1 MLYFYFGLPP
11 PIVSCLIFVPHG
23 KWQVPCGM
31 WQAGCAAVRQEEQQE
46 AEGGTN
52 APRDDGIIQHRV
64 QHPLS
69 ERQQ

>member
-1 MLYFYFGLPP
+1 
-11 PIVSCLIFVPHG
+11 
-23 KWQVPCGM
+23 M

-64 QHPLS
+64 KHPLS